1 MLESKVSWVLLS
13 LRVRLVHQFV
23 NCFFFGSVEILL
35 NGCWF
40 VGGDD
45 LIEALHDL

>member
-1 MLESKVSWVLLS
+1 MGFTLS
-13 LRVRLVHQFV
+13 QSPFSSPVCKL
-23 NCFFFGSVEILL
+23 FFFGSVEILL